1 MTKGQL
7 KKIDEHAGCQL
18 KSGRNLRG
26 HSRATIAEHICLS
39 FQQVQKYETAEDRMT
54 ASRMYQIARFLDL
67 PPSFF
72 FDGLPLTDME
82 ALPPLDR
89 EHATLIR
96 HYDALTKQQRKEALQ
111 IIKTIGRRS

>member
-1 MTKGQL
+1 MGGVQVSPDGAAGQNADIGKDGL
-7 KKIDEHAGCQL
+7 QEAYTEP
-18 KSGRNLRG
+18 
-26 HSRATIAEHICLS
+26 ATAA
-39 FQQVQKYETAEDRMT
+39 TA
-54 ASRMYQIARFLDL
+54 AALYQIARFLDL